1 MRVRLIKLGTSSII
15 FIFLLIISLLLVR
28 PIYLSVTE
36 KLISIRDD
44 LLLNIEKNTAL
55 TIKYEKAS
63 PSILSGLKLHNIQV
77 LDSQSNLVLLK
88 INSVKFAYNLSA
100 LLKGDIEK
108 GLGNLVIL
116 QKFLE

>member
-44 LLLNIEKNTAL
+44 ILLNIEKNTAL
-55 TIKYEKAS
+55 TIKYENNDKNFFTN
-63 PSILSGLKLHNIQV
+63 LLH
-77 LDSQSNLVLLK
+77 
-88 INSVKFAYNLSA
+88 F
-100 LLKGDIEK
+100 
-108 GLGNLVIL
+108 
-116 QKFLE
+116 